1 MIFMP
6 AQLGKTGISKP
17 ELIEDKKRC
26 KRFGPC
32 GVGGKALY
40 LNSFYID
47 RRYYIPFP
55 CITRVF
61 KRVAMSKG
69 GFSGK
74 GMFATIPYL
83 VVIYDNGLEKQCNFK
98 YEEDV
103 DRLLAYL
110 GKVQSHIKQHSEE
123 AEQRLLLKE
132 KERASRKL
140 PKLTESAENEVK
152 RLKRAAAYLEQEP
165 ELSLRL
171 SQTARRKR
179 AFENSRSS
187 YKWTAAAIFL
197 MGLCSLAYGVYSLY
211 HHAGFAIYFT
221 LFGLTAIF
229 MFSGAGIFPT
239 SRNNKRYIM
248 NQARQAAEAME
259 AYIKRYEDF
268 PLPSCYSHP
277 VVLKRMAESIIQGR
291 AQNRN
296 EALEAVK
303 EELKALNASVEVDQ
317 EEYDEVVAIKAL
329 FLNENYQ

>member
-1 MIFMP
+1 MILKP
-6 AQLGKTGISKP
+6 AQLGKTGIPNP
-17 ELIEDKKRC
+17 ELMEDKKKC

-47 RRYYIPFP
+47 RRYYVPFSSV
-55 CITRVF
+55 TRVF

-83 VVIYDNGLEKQCNFK
+83 VVVYDNGLEKQCNFK

-110 GKVQSHIKQHSEE
+110 GKEKPHIRQHSEA
-123 AEQRLLLKE
+123 AEKRLLQRERE
-132 KERASRKL
+132 KASRKL

-152 RLKRAAAYLEQEP
+152 RLKKAAAYLEQEP
-165 ELSLRL
+165 ELAIGL

-187 YKWTAAAIFL
+187 YKWAAAAIFL
-197 MGLCSLAYGVYSLY
+197 MGLCSLAYGVYSFY
-211 HHAGFAIYFT
+211 RHAGFAVYFT

-248 NQARQAAEAME
+248 NRVRMAAEAME
-259 AYIKRYEDF
+259 AYIGKYEDF

-277 VVLKRMAESIIQGR
+277 IVLKRMAEAITQGR
-291 AQNRN
+291 ARDRD
-296 EALEAVK
+296 EALEVVK
-303 EELKALNASVEVDQ
+303 ADLKALNAAVEVDQ

-329 FLNENYQ
+329 FLNQNYQ